1 MSEAS
6 KVLEAHAWPGN
17 VRELRNVLNRAS
29 ILAGSDTISEETLR
43 RCIDPSQLALEPIME
58 DVPEGQKILQNY
70 FIRYIRSILIQLYKR
85 LGMMMTQGCQREF
98 MKPSKRL
105 WRF

>member
-43 RCIDPSQLALEPIME
+43 RCIDPKPVGIGANNGGRARRGRKYCRI
-58 DVPEGQKILQNY
+58 IL
-70 FIRYIRSILIQLYKR
+70 
-85 LGMMMTQGCQREF
+85 
-98 MKPSKRL
+98 
-105 WRF
+105 